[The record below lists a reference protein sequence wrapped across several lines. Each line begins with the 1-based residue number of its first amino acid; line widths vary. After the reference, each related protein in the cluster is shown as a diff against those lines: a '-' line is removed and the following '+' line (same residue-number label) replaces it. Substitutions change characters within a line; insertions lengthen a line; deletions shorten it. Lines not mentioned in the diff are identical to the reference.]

1 LDFEQTEGGPSR
13 DWTTPRLLALAGTL
27 AVAVTLAAALV
38 VRGGPWGGEPD
49 LVASTKREEP
59 TTTEAPTTTSSS
71 SSSTTT
77 TAPPPPTTAAPTTSV
92 APVPPPPP
100 TVEPAP
106 AEAPAPAAAAPPDV
120 GGTGA
125 LCVGDSIMLSGSSQ
139 YYGTLDMCASIDAKV
154 GRQMSAGASTVA
166 AHAPYPST
174 VIVGLGTNGYTN
186 AGEIDAVLSLLSG
199 VPRVVLVTVQLNG
212 TRAWESSVNGEL
224 WAASGRWAN
233 VKVADWYGASSGH
246 PGYFGGDS
254 IHLSSSGAQAYA
266 GVVASAL

>member
-1 LDFEQTEGGPSR
+1 MDFEQTEDGPSR
-13 DWTTPRLLALAGTL
+13 DWTTPRLLVLAGAL

-38 VRGGPWGGEPD
+38 ATGGPWDGEPD
-49 LVASTKREEP
+49 LVASTEREET

-77 TAPPPPTTAAPTTSV
+77 TAPPLPPTTAAPTTSA

-100 TVEPAP
+100 TTVV
-106 AEAPAPAAAAPPDV
+106 PAPAAAAPPDV
-120 GGTGA
+120 AGTGA
-125 LCVGDSIMLSGSSQ
+125 LCVGDSIMLGASSQ
-139 YYGTLDMCASIDAKV
+139 YYGTLTMCGTVDAKV

-199 VPRVVLVTVQLNG
+199 VPRVVVVTVQLNG

-224 WAASGRWAN
+224 WAAAGRWAN
-233 VKVADWYGASSGH
+233 VRIADWYGASSGH
-246 PGYFGGDS
+246 PGYFSGDS

-266 GVVASAL
+266 GVVATAL